1 MSPTRRILRGLAIV
15 APAFLIAL
23 LAFPSTTVGASRA
36 IAPAAAARIATSDRV
51 VSAVLSDMH
60 VAVDR
65 TTISAGDVTFLAQN
79 QGSITH
85 ELVVLKTDLRYDQ
98 LPPDLEEAGKIFEDI
113 HMGETGDV
121 DPGAFTGFTVTLPP
135 GNYALVCNEPGH
147 YMAGMRIPFTVTD
160 SEVAVSIAPTSLS
173 LDQQTVIAGTV
184 RFDVTNSSGSTEKFV
199 VLRTGGTQGATA
211 SALTTAVAGELS
223 IAGSTADVASGK
235 TAQFSIPLSVG
246 TYVIICYENGQYE
259 TDQQA
264 TFTVTARPIVV
275 PYTDAGDPE
284 G

>member
-15 APAFLIAL
+15 APAFLITL
-23 LAFPSTTVGASRA
+23 LAYPSTTFGASRA
-36 IAPAAAARIATSDRV
+36 LAPAGHATAASARV
-51 VSAVLSDMH
+51 VNAVLSDMH

-65 TTISAGDVTFLAQN
+65 TTISAGEVTFLVRN
-79 QGSITH
+79 DGTITH
-85 ELVVLKTDLRYDQ
+85 ELVVLKTDLPYDQ
-98 LPPDLEEAGKIFEDI
+98 LAPDIEEVGKIFEDI
-113 HMGETGDV
+113 HMGESEDV
-121 DPGAFTGFTVTLPP
+121 DPGAFTGFSATLPP
-135 GNYALVCNEPGH
+135 GNYALVCNEAGH

-160 SEVAVSIAPTSLS
+160 SEVAVSIASGSLS
-173 LDQQTVIAGTV
+173 LDQQTVIAGPV
-184 RFDVTNSSGSTEKFV
+184 HFDVTNSSGSTEKFV
-199 VLRTGGTQGATA
+199 VLRTDGAQGATA
-211 SALTTAVAGELS
+211 SALTTTAAGQLS
-223 IAGSTADVASGK
+223 VAGSTADVPSGK